1 MSHIQHLELTFDIRS
16 EWHVG
21 AGREGGA
28 YADSL
33 VFKDPNGLPVL
44 PGKSIKGLI
53 RHAFREAF
61 NYGWLE
67 GATEDDLARLF
78 GSEGAELS
86 NQGLVHFSSA
96 TLSSP
101 ELAYFNENKEAIHHL
116 YRVRH
121 STAIEQKTGVA
132 KEGSLRTMEVAV
144 PMTLSAPLTLQ
155 AAPKQAAQYQKWLK
169 TALPLV
175 CALGGKRRRGLGE
188 VIVTLAQQKELS

>member
-1 MSHIQHLELTFDIRS
+1 MSHTQHLELTFDIRS
-16 EWHVG
+16 DWHVG

-53 RHAFREAF
+53 RHAFHEAF
-61 NYGWLE
+61 SYGWLDD
-67 GATEDDLARLF
+67 ATEDDLTHLF
-78 GSEGAELS
+78 GREGAELN

-144 PMTLSAPLTLQ
+144 PMTLSAPLTIQ